1 MARIIDQAA
10 CGGASL
16 PRSASG
22 NSWLLPTSMKLVEQ
36 QGQLSPPRVTQALV
50 AAAARITTPDSFTNP
65 RQLIR
70 VDGAPVIIH
79 LLRGLQAS
87 GIIRAVITLGHAAQL
102 LAEEVKKHSFGA
114 MVVEFV
120 WCEASSWKRGHASN
134 ILAARSMFPKVKAI
148 ATPGR
153 PTPPRGCMPR
163 HPPPAR
169 RVRDAGGV
177 RPRALHATPARI
189 VACTPPEACM
199 PRTPSCVRLHGLT
212 GVPPRARSGRAA
224 AAGDVGPHLRPA
236 PAAPLL
242 LHRPDEGERLR
253 AHRRL

>member
-50 AAAARITTPDSFTNP
+50 AAAARITTPDSFANP

-153 PTPPRGCMPR
+153 PTTTPVAACPGAHR
-163 HPPPAR
+163 PPAACAARGACGHALCTR
-169 RVRDAGGV
+169 RPPALWPAPLRRPACPA
-177 RPRALHATPARI
+177 RPRVCAST
-189 VACTPPEACM
+189 V
-199 PRTPSCVRLHGLT
+199 
-212 GVPPRARSGRAA
+212 
-224 AAGDVGPHLRPA
+224 
-236 PAAPLL
+236 
-242 LHRPDEGERLR
+242 
-253 AHRRL
+253 

>member
-153 PTPPRGCMPR
+153 PTPPPWP
-163 HPPPAR
+163 HAQAPTAR
-169 RVRDAGGV
+169 
-177 RPRALHATPARI
+177 
-189 VACTPPEACM
+189 
-199 PRTPSCVRLHGLT
+199 
-212 GVPPRARSGRAA
+212 PPRARCGGRAA
-224 AAGDVGPHLRPA
+224 TRFARDARPHCGLHPSGGLHAPHALVCAPPRSNACATARALRTS
-236 PAAPLL
+236 
-242 LHRPDEGERLR
+242 RCCW
-253 AHRRL
+253 

>member
-163 HPPPAR
+163 RPPPAR
-169 RVRDAGGV
+169 PEPR
-177 RPRALHATPARI
+177 RPSVGRSPL
-189 VACTPPEACM
+189 
-199 PRTPSCVRLHGLT
+199 
-212 GVPPRARSGRAA
+212 PRARAAIFPTFLEDFRERKFIPASGPNQRAFI
-224 AAGDVGPHLRPA
+224 DSLT
-236 PAAPLL
+236 L
-242 LHRPDEGERLR
+242 
-253 AHRRL
+253 